1 MSTKAVSQPK
11 IFYGYWIVVAT
22 FFCLFITSGCG
33 YFAFS
38 LFVKPLQTDLGWGR
52 GDITI
57 AWTIYLLI
65 SGTTS
70 PFAGRLI
77 SRYPARWV
85 IATGAVIVGLGFIWL
100 SLISQLWSFYL
111 AYAII
116 GAGMATMGHV
126 PASTIVSNWFQKR
139 RGMAVGIMSA
149 GIGAGG
155 FALSPL
161 IGGLLIPDFGWRNAY
176 RAIAVLTVAL
186 VIPLVTLVVKSRP
199 ADMGLYPDGE
209 PAPQATDP
217 TEDQPPDKT
226 GLTLKTSLA
235 TGAFWL
241 IVISF
246 LVGNFIQAGILQTQV
261 PHLADIG
268 FPVAL
273 AAGALGAVGFGS
285 TIAKFIFGWLCD
297 RISPKYAW
305 SIGLVLQAGSLLILM
320 SVKSTTP
327 LSIIWLYAILMGLSA
342 GAWLPTMSMLVST
355 SFGLGAYGTIFG
367 TVSFFQSIGVAT
379 GPLMMGY
386 MFDALGDYHLAYI
399 IILALHAVALPAAL
413 VVRRPRLT

>member
-1 MSTKAVSQPK
+1 MSTKTASRPR

-38 LFVKPLQTDLGWGR
+38 LFVKPLQGDLGWGR

-70 PFAGRLI
+70 PFVGRLI

-85 IATGAVIVGLGFIWL
+85 IATGAIITGLGFIWL
-100 SLISQLWSFYL
+100 SLISQLWAFYL

-116 GAGMATMGHV
+116 GVGMATTGHV
-126 PASTIVSNWFQKR
+126 PSSTIVSNWFQKR
-139 RGMAVGIMSA
+139 RGTAVGIMSA

-161 IGGLLIPDFGWRNAY
+161 IGGFLIPNLGWRIAY
-176 RAIAVLTVAL
+176 LAMAILAMVL
-186 VIPLVTLVVKSRP
+186 VIPLATLVIKSRP
-199 ADMGLYPDGE
+199 ADKGLYPDGE
-209 PAPQATDP
+209 PAPAMADS
-217 TEDQPPDKT
+217 TENQLSDTK
-226 GLTLKTSLA
+226 GLTLKTAIA
-235 TGAFWL
+235 TAAFWL
-241 IVISF
+241 IAISF
-246 LVGNFIQAGILQTQV
+246 LVGNFSQTGILQTQV

-285 TIAKFIFGWLCD
+285 TIGKFVFGWLCD

-305 SIGLVLQAGSLLILM
+305 SIGLTLQAGSLLILM
-320 SVKSTTP
+320 SVKPITP
-327 LSIIWLYAILMGLSA
+327 LAIIWLYAVLMGLSA
-342 GAWLPTMSMLVST
+342 GAWLPTMSLLVST
-355 SFGLGAYGTIFG
+355 SFGLRAYGTIFG
-367 TVSFFQSIGVAT
+367 ATSFFQSIGVAT

-386 MFDALGDYHLAYI
+386 MFDIMGDYRLAYI
-399 IILALHAVALPAAL
+399 IILALHAIALPTAL
-413 VVRRPRLT
+413 VVRRPKLT